1 MDKTQILKIVSFV
14 LSIVM
19 LVVAL
24 TAIICLFAM
33 PNPLAM
39 PNPFNTGGSGNGSNN
54 DNDADDDGK
63 TAGEQFGYAFALILI
78 IPLVIGAMSVHAA
91 YSVATLVLNIR
102 QLFAG
107 KNRKTALL
115 VMNLISVVWLTLL
128 TLACL
133 TSNQPLLHVVFHVFV
148 VVSLAFAVASS
159 VIDLLLIKSKDEN
172 VQSNFS
178 QV

>member
-33 PNPLAM
+33 PNPLI
-39 PNPFNTGGSGNGSNN
+39 TGGSGNGSNN
-54 DNDADDDGK
+54 DNDADDGQ
-63 TAGEQFGYAFALILI
+63 TAGEQLGYAFALILI

-128 TLACL
+128 TIACL
-133 TSNQPLLHVVFHVFV
+133 TSNPPLLHVVFRVFV
-148 VVSLAFAVASS
+148 VASLAFAVASS
-159 VIDLLLIKSKDEN
+159 VIDLLLIKSKDEK

>member
-33 PNPLAM
+33 PNS
-39 PNPFNTGGSGNGSNN
+39 FNTGGSGNGSNN
-54 DNDADDDGK
+54 DNDADDDGQ

-133 TSNQPLLHVVFHVFV
+133 TSNPPLLHVVFHVFV

-159 VIDLLLIKSKDEN
+159 VIDLLLIKSKDEKA
-172 VQSNFS
+172 QA
-178 QV
+178 QQ

>member
-33 PNPLAM
+33 PNPL
-39 PNPFNTGGSGNGSNN
+39 NTGGSGNGSNN
-54 DNDADDDGK
+54 DNDADNGQ
-63 TAGEQFGYAFALILI
+63 TAGEQLGYAFALILI

-128 TLACL
+128 TIACL
-133 TSNQPLLHVVFHVFV
+133 TSNPPLLHVVFRVFV
-148 VVSLAFAVASS
+148 VASLAFAVASS
-159 VIDLLLIKSKDEN
+159 VIDLLLIKSKDEK
-172 VQSNFS
+172 VPAQ
-178 QV
+178 Q

>member
-33 PNPLAM
+33 PNP
-39 PNPFNTGGSGNGSNN
+39 FNTGGSGNGSNN
-54 DNDADDDGK
+54 DNDADGDGQ

-133 TSNQPLLHVVFHVFV
+133 TSNPPLLHVVFHVFV
-148 VVSLAFAVASS
+148 VASLAFAVASS

-172 VQSNFS
+172 VPAQ
-178 QV
+178 Q

>member
-1 MDKTQILKIVSFV
+1 MDKPQILKIVSFV

-33 PNPLAM
+33 PNPL
-39 PNPFNTGGSGNGSNN
+39 NTGGSGNGSNN
-54 DNDADDDGK
+54 DNDADDGQ
-63 TAGEQFGYAFALILI
+63 TAGEQLGYAFALILI

-133 TSNQPLLHVVFHVFV
+133 TSNPPLLHVVFRVFV
-148 VVSLAFAVASS
+148 VASLAFAVASS
-159 VIDLLLIKSKDEN
+159 VIDLLLIKSKDEK
-172 VQSNFS
+172 VPTQ
-178 QV
+178 Q

>member
-133 TSNQPLLHVVFHVFV
+133 TSNPPLLHVVFHVFV

-159 VIDLLLIKSKDEN
+159 VIDLLLIKSKNEK
-172 VQSNFS
+172 VQA
-178 QV
+178 QQ

>member
-1 MDKTQILKIVSFV
+1 MDKTQILKTVSFV

-24 TAIICLFAM
+24 TAIICLFAL
-33 PNPLAM
+33 PNPL
-39 PNPFNTGGSGNGSNN
+39 NNGNSGNDSGTNN
-54 DNDADDDGK
+54 DETGNDDQGQ
-63 TAGEQFGYAFALILI
+63 AGVLLGIALVLILI
-78 IPLVIGAMSVHAA
+78 IPLVLTAMFVHAA

-133 TSNQPLLHVVFHVFV
+133 TSNPPLLHVVFHVFV
-148 VVSLAFAVASS
+148 VVSLALAVASS
-159 VIDLLLIKSKDEN
+159 VIDLLLIKSKDEK

>member
-33 PNPLAM
+33 PNP
-39 PNPFNTGGSGNGSNN
+39 FNTGGSGNGSNN
-54 DNDADDDGK
+54 DNDADGDGQ

-133 TSNQPLLHVVFHVFV
+133 TSNPPLMHVVFHVFV

>member
-1 MDKTQILKIVSFV
+1 MDKNQILKIVSFV

-33 PNPLAM
+33 PK
-39 PNPFNTGGSGNGSNN
+39 PFNIGGDGDGSNN
-54 DNDADDDGK
+54 DNGTDGDGQ

-78 IPLVIGAMSVHAA
+78 IPLVIGVMSVHAA

-115 VMNLISVVWLTLL
+115 VMNLISVAWLTLL

-133 TSNQPLLHVVFHVFV
+133 TSNPPLLHVVFHVFV

-159 VIDLLLIKSKDEN
+159 VIDLLLIKSKDEK
-172 VQSNFS
+172 VQA
-178 QV
+178 QQ

>member
-33 PNPLAM
+33 PNP
-39 PNPFNTGGSGNGSNN
+39 FNTGGSGNGSNN
-54 DNDADDDGK
+54 DNDADDGQM
-63 TAGEQFGYAFALILI
+63 AGEQVGYAFALILI

-91 YSVATLVLNIR
+91 YSIATLVLNIR

-133 TSNQPLLHVVFHVFV
+133 TSNPPLLHVVFHVFV
-148 VVSLAFAVASS
+148 VASLAFAVASS
-159 VIDLLLIKSKDEN
+159 LIDLLLIKSKDEK
-172 VQSNFS
+172 VPAQ
-178 QV
+178 Q

>member
-33 PNPLAM
+33 PNS
-39 PNPFNTGGSGNGSNN
+39 FNNGGSGNGSNN
-54 DNDADDDGK
+54 ENDADGDGQ

-133 TSNQPLLHVVFHVFV
+133 TSNPPLLHVVFHVFV

-159 VIDLLLIKSKDEN
+159 VIDLLLIKSKDEK
-172 VQSNFS
+172 VPAQ
-178 QV
+178 Q

>member
-33 PNPLAM
+33 PNS
-39 PNPFNTGGSGNGSNN
+39 FNTGGSGNGSNN
-54 DNDADDDGK
+54 ENDADGDGQ

-133 TSNQPLLHVVFHVFV
+133 TSNPPLLHVVFRVFV
-148 VVSLAFAVASS
+148 VASLAFAVASS
-159 VIDLLLIKSKDEN
+159 VIDLLLIKSKDEK

>member
-33 PNPLAM
+33 PNS
-39 PNPFNTGGSGNGSNN
+39 FNTGGSGNGSNN
-54 DNDADDDGK
+54 DNDADDDGQ
-63 TAGEQFGYAFALILI
+63 TAGEQLGYAFALILI
-78 IPLVIGAMSVHAA
+78 IPLVIGVMSVHAA

-133 TSNQPLLHVVFHVFV
+133 TSNPPLLHVVFHVFV

-159 VIDLLLIKSKDEN
+159 VIDLLLIKSKDEKA
-172 VQSNFS
+172 QA
-178 QV
+178 QQ

>member
-33 PNPLAM
+33 PNPL
-39 PNPFNTGGSGNGSNN
+39 NTGGSGNGSNN
-54 DNDADDDGK
+54 DNDADGDGQ

-91 YSVATLVLNIR
+91 YNVATLVLNIR

-133 TSNQPLLHVVFHVFV
+133 TSNPPLLHVVFHVFV

-159 VIDLLLIKSKDEN
+159 VIDLLLIKSKDEK
-172 VQSNFS
+172 VPAQ
-178 QV
+178 Q

>member
-1 MDKTQILKIVSFV
+1 MDRTQTLKIVSFV

-24 TAIICLFAM
+24 TAIICLFAL
-33 PNPLAM
+33 PNPL
-39 PNPFNTGGSGNGSNN
+39 NNGNSSDDSGT
-54 DNDADDDGK
+54 DNDSDSDNQGQ
-63 TAGEQFGYAFALILI
+63 AGEQLGIALVLVLI
-78 IPLVIGAMSVHAA
+78 IPLVLTEMFVHAA

-107 KNRKTALL
+107 KNRKIALL
-115 VMNLISVVWLTLL
+115 VMNSVSVLWLALL

-133 TSNQPLLHVVFHVFV
+133 TSNPPLLHVVFHVFV
-148 VVSLAFAVASS
+148 AVSLALAIASL
-159 VIDLLLIKSKDEN
+159 VTDIVLIKSNDGKA
-172 VQSNFS
+172 QTNFS

>member
-54 DNDADDDGK
+54 DNDADDDGQ
-63 TAGEQFGYAFALILI
+63 TAGEQLGYAFALILI

-133 TSNQPLLHVVFHVFV
+133 TSNPPLLHVVFHVFV

-172 VQSNFS
+172 VPS
-178 QV
+178 QQ

>member
-133 TSNQPLLHVVFHVFV
+133 TSNPPLLHVVFHVFV

>member
-33 PNPLAM
+33 PNP
-39 PNPFNTGGSGNGSNN
+39 FNTGGSGNGSNN
-54 DNDADDDGK
+54 DNGSDDDGQ

-133 TSNQPLLHVVFHVFV
+133 TSNPPLLHVVFHVFV
-148 VVSLAFAVASS
+148 VASLAFAVASS

-172 VQSNFS
+172 VPAQ
-178 QV
+178 Q

>member
-33 PNPLAM
+33 PNP
-39 PNPFNTGGSGNGSNN
+39 FNTGGSGNGSNN
-54 DNDADDDGK
+54 DNGSDDDGQ

-133 TSNQPLLHVVFHVFV
+133 TSNPPLLHVVFHVFV

-172 VQSNFS
+172 VPAQ
-178 QV
+178 Q

>member
-33 PNPLAM
+33 PNPL
-39 PNPFNTGGSGNGSNN
+39 NTGGSGNGSNN
-54 DNDADDDGK
+54 DNDADDGQ
-63 TAGEQFGYAFALILI
+63 TAGEQLGYAFALILI

-128 TLACL
+128 TIACL
-133 TSNQPLLHVVFHVFV
+133 TSNPPLLHVVFHVFV

-159 VIDLLLIKSKDEN
+159 VIDLLLIKSKDEK
-172 VQSNFS
+172 VPAQ
-178 QV
+178 Q

>member
-33 PNPLAM
+33 PNS
-39 PNPFNTGGSGNGSNN
+39 FNTGGSGDGSNN
-54 DNDADDDGK
+54 DNDADGNGQ
-63 TAGEQFGYAFALILI
+63 TAGEQLGYALALILI

-133 TSNQPLLHVVFHVFV
+133 TSNPPLLHVVFHVFV

-159 VIDLLLIKSKDEN
+159 VIDLLLIKSKDEK
-172 VQSNFS
+172 VPAQ
-178 QV
+178 Q

>member
-33 PNPLAM
+33 PNP
-39 PNPFNTGGSGNGSNN
+39 FNTGGSGNGSNN
-54 DNDADDDGK
+54 DNGSDDGQ

-133 TSNQPLLHVVFHVFV
+133 TSNPPLLHVVFHVFV
-148 VVSLAFAVASS
+148 VASLAFAVASS
-159 VIDLLLIKSKDEN
+159 VIDLLLIKSKYEK
-172 VQSNFS
+172 VPAQ
-178 QV
+178 Q

>member
-33 PNPLAM
+33 PNP
-39 PNPFNTGGSGNGSNN
+39 FNTGGSGDGSNN
-54 DNDADDDGK
+54 DNDADDDGQ

-133 TSNQPLLHVVFHVFV
+133 TSNPPLLHVVFHVFV

-159 VIDLLLIKSKDEN
+159 VIDLLLIKSKDEKA
-172 VQSNFS
+172 QA
-178 QV
+178 QQ

>member
-33 PNPLAM
+33 S
-39 PNPFNTGGSGNGSNN
+39 NPFNTGGSGNGSNN
-54 DNDADDDGK
+54 DNDADGVGQ

-133 TSNQPLLHVVFHVFV
+133 TSNPPLMHVVFHVFV
-148 VVSLAFAVASS
+148 VASLAFAVASS
-159 VIDLLLIKSKDEN
+159 VIDLLLIKSKDEK
-172 VQSNFS
+172 VPAQ
-178 QV
+178 Q

>member
-33 PNPLAM
+33 PNP
-39 PNPFNTGGSGNGSNN
+39 FNTGGSGNGSNN
-54 DNDADDDGK
+54 ENDADDDGQ

-91 YSVATLVLNIR
+91 YSVSTLVLNIR

-133 TSNQPLLHVVFHVFV
+133 TSNPPLLHVVFHVFV

-159 VIDLLLIKSKDEN
+159 VIGLLLIKSKDEKAPA
-172 VQSNFS
+172 Q
-178 QV
+178 Q

>member
-33 PNPLAM
+33 PNPL
-39 PNPFNTGGSGNGSNN
+39 NIGGSGNGSNN
-54 DNDADDDGK
+54 DNDADDDVQ
-63 TAGEQFGYAFALILI
+63 TAGEQLGYAFALILI
-78 IPLVIGAMSVHAA
+78 IPLVIGVMSVHAA

-133 TSNQPLLHVVFHVFV
+133 TSNPPLLHVIFHVFV

-159 VIDLLLIKSKDEN
+159 VIDLLLIKSKDEK
-172 VQSNFS
+172 VPAQ
-178 QV
+178 Q

>member
-91 YSVATLVLNIR
+91 YSVAPLVLNIR

-133 TSNQPLLHVVFHVFV
+133 TSNPPLLHVVFHVFV

-172 VQSNFS
+172 VPAQ
-178 QV
+178 Q

>member
-33 PNPLAM
+33 PNP
-39 PNPFNTGGSGNGSNN
+39 FNTGGSGNGSNN
-54 DNDADDDGK
+54 DNDADDGQ

-133 TSNQPLLHVVFHVFV
+133 TSNPPLLHVVFHVFV

-159 VIDLLLIKSKDEN
+159 VIDLLLIKSKDEK
-172 VQSNFS
+172 VPAQ
-178 QV
+178 Q

>member
-33 PNPLAM
+33 PNP
-39 PNPFNTGGSGNGSNN
+39 FNTGGSGNGSNN
-54 DNDADDDGK
+54 DNDADDDGQ

-133 TSNQPLLHVVFHVFV
+133 TSNPPLLHVVFHVFV
-148 VVSLAFAVASS
+148 VASLALAVASS
-159 VIDLLLIKSKDEN
+159 VIDILLIKSKDEN
-172 VQSNFS
+172 VQA
-178 QV
+178 QQ

>member
-33 PNPLAM
+33 PNPL
-39 PNPFNTGGSGNGSNN
+39 NTGGSGNGSNN
-54 DNDADDDGK
+54 DNDADDGQ
-63 TAGEQFGYAFALILI
+63 TAGEQLGYAFALILI
-78 IPLVIGAMSVHAA
+78 IPLVIGVISVHAA

-128 TLACL
+128 TIACL
-133 TSNQPLLHVVFHVFV
+133 TSNPPLLHVVFRVFV
-148 VVSLAFAVASS
+148 VASLAFAVASS
-159 VIDLLLIKSKDEN
+159 VIDLLLIKSKDEK

>member
-33 PNPLAM
+33 PNS
-39 PNPFNTGGSGNGSNN
+39 FNTGGSGNGSNN
-54 DNDADDDGK
+54 ENDADGDGQ

-128 TLACL
+128 TIACL
-133 TSNQPLLHVVFHVFV
+133 TSNPPLLHVVFRVFV
-148 VVSLAFAVASS
+148 VASLAFAVASS
-159 VIDLLLIKSKDEN
+159 VIDLLLIKSKDEKA
-172 VQSNFS
+172 QA
-178 QV
+178 QQ

>member
-33 PNPLAM
+33 PNPL
-39 PNPFNTGGSGNGSNN
+39 NTGGSGNGSNN
-54 DNDADDDGK
+54 DNDADDGQ
-63 TAGEQFGYAFALILI
+63 TAGEQLGYAFALILI

-133 TSNQPLLHVVFHVFV
+133 TSNPPLLHVVFRVFV
-148 VVSLAFAVASS
+148 VASLAFAVASS
-159 VIDLLLIKSKDEN
+159 VIDLLLIKSKDEK
-172 VQSNFS
+172 VPAQ
-178 QV
+178 Q

>member
-33 PNPLAM
+33 PNP
-39 PNPFNTGGSGNGSNN
+39 FNTGGSGDDSNN
-54 DNDADDDGK
+54 DNDADGDGQ

-133 TSNQPLLHVVFHVFV
+133 TSNPPLLHVVFHVFV

-159 VIDLLLIKSKDEN
+159 VIDLLLIKSKDEKA
-172 VQSNFS
+172 QSNFS
-178 QV
+178 QA

>member
-33 PNPLAM
+33 PNP
-39 PNPFNTGGSGNGSNN
+39 FNTGGSGNGSNN
-54 DNDADDDGK
+54 DNGSDDDGQ

-133 TSNQPLLHVVFHVFV
+133 TSNPPLLHVVFHVFV
-148 VVSLAFAVASS
+148 VVSLALAVASS
-159 VIDLLLIKSKDEN
+159 VIDILLIKSKNEN
-172 VQSNFS
+172 VQA
-178 QV
+178 QQ

>member
-33 PNPLAM
+33 PNPL
-39 PNPFNTGGSGNGSNN
+39 NTGGSGNGSNN
-54 DNDADDDGK
+54 DNDADDGQ
-63 TAGEQFGYAFALILI
+63 TAGEQLGYAFALILI

-115 VMNLISVVWLTLL
+115 VMNLISVVWLSLL

-133 TSNQPLLHVVFHVFV
+133 TSNPPLLHVVFRVFV
-148 VVSLAFAVASS
+148 VASLAFAVASS
-159 VIDLLLIKSKDEN
+159 VIDLLLIKSKDEK
-172 VQSNFS
+172 VPAQ
-178 QV
+178 Q

>member
-33 PNPLAM
+33 PNPL
-39 PNPFNTGGSGNGSNN
+39 NTGGSGSNN
-54 DNDADDDGK
+54 DNDADGDGQ
-63 TAGEQFGYAFALILI
+63 TAGEQLGYAFALILI

-133 TSNQPLLHVVFHVFV
+133 TSNPPLLHVVFHVFV
-148 VVSLAFAVASS
+148 VASLAFAVASS
-159 VIDLLLIKSKDEN
+159 LIDLLLIKSKDEN
-172 VQSNFS
+172 VQA
-178 QV
+178 QQ

>member
-33 PNPLAM
+33 PNPL
-39 PNPFNTGGSGNGSNN
+39 NTGGSGNGSNN
-54 DNDADDDGK
+54 DNDADGDGQ
-63 TAGEQFGYAFALILI
+63 TAGEQLGYAFALILI

-133 TSNQPLLHVVFHVFV
+133 TSNPPLLHVVFHVFV

-172 VQSNFS
+172 VQA
-178 QV
+178 QQ

>member
-33 PNPLAM
+33 PNS
-39 PNPFNTGGSGNGSNN
+39 FNTGGSGNGSNN
-54 DNDADDDGK
+54 ENDADGDGQ

-128 TLACL
+128 TIACL
-133 TSNQPLLHVVFHVFV
+133 TSNPPLLHVVFRVFV
-148 VVSLAFAVASS
+148 VASLAFAVSSS
-159 VIDLLLIKSKDEN
+159 VIDLLLIKSKDEKAPA
-172 VQSNFS
+172 Q
-178 QV
+178 Q

>member
-33 PNPLAM
+33 PNPL
-39 PNPFNTGGSGNGSNN
+39 NTGGSGNGSNN
-54 DNDADDDGK
+54 DNDADDGQ
-63 TAGEQFGYAFALILI
+63 TAGEQLGYAFALILI

-128 TLACL
+128 TIACL
-133 TSNQPLLHVVFHVFV
+133 TSNPPLLHVVFRVFV
-148 VVSLAFAVASS
+148 VASLAFAVASS
-159 VIDLLLIKSKDEN
+159 VIDLLLIKSKDEK
-172 VQSNFS
+172 VQA
-178 QV
+178 QQ

>member
-33 PNPLAM
+33 PNPL
-39 PNPFNTGGSGNGSNN
+39 NIGGSGNGSNN
-54 DNDADDDGK
+54 DNDADDDGQ
-63 TAGEQFGYAFALILI
+63 TAGEQLGYAFALILI
-78 IPLVIGAMSVHAA
+78 IPLVIGVMSVHAA

-133 TSNQPLLHVVFHVFV
+133 TSNPPLLHVVFHVFV

-159 VIDLLLIKSKDEN
+159 VIDLLLIKSKDEK
-172 VQSNFS
+172 VQA
-178 QV
+178 QQ